1 MKIEQKLQMDV
12 IKGERIYYAEFGD
25 LTFIADGFIGVYLTA
40 SELKIDKTKMQQM
53 SGNNVD
59 TLSPESLTAA
69 GVAGKETRTAHK
81 CPAHGFAIKLKA
93 IEGNAE
99 CFVQEKYLK
108 MFPGYTGMIIRGGKE
123 PVLILKYGKPY
134 GVILPINIHAETE

>member
-25 LTFIADGFIGVYLTA
+25 LTFVADGHVGAYLTA

-53 SGNNVD
+53 TGSNVE
-59 TLSPESLTAA
+59 TFSPESLQAA
-69 GVAGKETRTAHK
+69 GVAGRELRTAYNLPVK
-81 CPAHGFAIKLKA
+81 GFAIKLKA

-99 CFVQEKYLK
+99 CFVQEKFLK
-108 MFPGYTGMIIRGGKE
+108 MFYGYTGMIIRGKKE
-123 PVLILKYGKPY
+123 PVFILKYGKPY
-134 GVILPINIHAETE
+134 GIIMPINIPTELE